1 MSPDKPIT
9 LKQFKKAMAAQRQDL
24 HKLAAV
30 MQKGFQQINRRLNR
44 LSAEEKRRFSVIELA
59 GKKYRFYK

>member
-1 MSPDKPIT
+1 MPGNGPIT
-9 LKQFKKAMAAQRQDL
+9 LKQFKKALNTQRKDL

-30 MQKGFQQINRRLNR
+30 IQKGFQQVNRRLNR
-44 LSAEEKRRFSVIELA
+44 LSVEDKRKYSVIELA